1 MSISTFAVYLPPSMG
16 LPFLAVMITP
26 GGIVSAE
33 AFDSADLADAHN
45 QRTQARILSWK
56 SG

>member
-45 QRTQARILSWK
+45 QRTQARIFNWK